1 MLAIQLAGGV
11 PALCNPAYT
20 ARELAHQLRMV
31 QARAVFASS
40 IAPPGKSS
48 PLDVARNATA
58 LARDAGQD
66 GAGFEAL
73 AHDVA
78 LWAWEEERPDSWLAS
93 LLPRGRELGEAGKA
107 AVQQRA
113 AEVQP
118 HDTAVLCFR

>member
-48 PLDVARNATA
+48 PLDVARNAA
-58 LARDAGQD
+58 GLARDAAQD
-66 GAGFEAL
+66 GAGFETL